1 LPVFIS
7 YSHSDRDFAEKLAL
21 QLVKERA
28 PVWIDRWELNVGDS
42 LIQRIQDAVAGASAL
57 LVVLSKASVASAWA
71 KKELTAGLQRELE
84 EKRVVVLPVL
94 LEDCEVPLFLRDKLY
109 ADFRYNFDDGLQA
122 VTRAIARFTN
132 GTQSRIESADGHVDW
147 GLDWG
152 FVDGLL
158 RMTLTFVD
166 QPGDR
171 PQTII
176 TSVNVLAFEATT
188 ARYRM
193 YEGEGFDWA
202 YRHIMIETIVGATAD
217 KDLRF
222 VLSGP
227 SPESKVLHIRDQ
239 ASELGFDVA
248 IDVRLLGDDTGFD
261 VLVDIGSRLR
271 GALDHIRSAIR
282 KPTAEESQRLAAL
295 LARKAGA

>member
-7 YSHSDRDFAEKLAL
+7 YSHSDRAFAEKLAL

-57 LVVLSKASVASAWA
+57 LVVLSKASVASEWA

-94 LEDCEVPLFLRDKLY
+94 LENCEVPLFLRDKLY
-109 ADFRYNFDDGLQA
+109 ADFRTNFDDGLQA

-132 GTQSRIESADGHVDW
+132 DTRSRIESADGHVDW

-158 RMTLTFVD
+158 RMTLTFVE
-166 QPGDR
+166 QWADR

-193 YEGEGFDWA
+193 YEAAGFDWA
-202 YRHIMIETIVGATAD
+202 YRHIIIEMIVGAAAD
-217 KDLRF
+217 KDLRL

-227 SPESKVLHIRDQ
+227 RPESKVLHIRDQ

-261 VLVDIGSRLR
+261 VLVDIGSQLR
-271 GALDHIRSAIR
+271 GALDHFRAAIR
-282 KPTAEESQRLAAL
+282 KPTAEESQRLTAL